1 VSRSGGKQDDHGQVR
16 RGESVP
22 GRPASDAAL
31 VLGLG
36 ADLCAVHRLRRELAR
51 DGQDAVEAI
60 FRASERA
67 WCERHRDPARAYAA
81 CFAAKEAVIKALAR
95 SGGRGTFWQD
105 IEIGD
110 DGHGRPAV
118 TLHGRIADLA
128 HDLGVRRIR
137 LSHAHSQDYATAC
150 AIVSGRPAAPGPA
163 RPHP

>member
-1 VSRSGGKQDDHGQVR
+1 MSRSRRNQDDHGHVR
-16 RGESVP
+16 HDATGPE
-22 GRPASDAAL
+22 RPAVDDGI

-36 ADLCAVHRLRRELAR
+36 TDLCAVRRLRRDIAR
-51 DGQDAVEAI
+51 SDDAALTAV
-60 FRASERA
+60 FRTSERA
-67 WCERHRDPARAYAA
+67 RCERHRDPARAYAA

-128 HDLGVRRIR
+128 RDLGVRRIR